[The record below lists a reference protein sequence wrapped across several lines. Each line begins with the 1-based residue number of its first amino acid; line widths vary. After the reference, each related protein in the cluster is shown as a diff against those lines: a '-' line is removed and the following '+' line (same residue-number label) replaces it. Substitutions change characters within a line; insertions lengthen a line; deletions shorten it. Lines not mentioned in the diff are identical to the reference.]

1 MTDCGSNENPN
12 NEDEGK
18 GEIHQLTAALIHEGL
33 QFATRME
40 QHFLTHDPDVERAL
54 KFQRDLQICT
64 ARYQETYKQL
74 AKQKTQQRITDYLII
89 RNSTTQDDNNK
100 QKSSLDSNTLDVL
113 DISSDESNFCPV
125 GHKRARLLS
134 SSDE

>member
-1 MTDCGSNENPN
+1 MNNGYVIVNNWFINFYNP
-12 NEDEGK
+12 
-18 GEIHQLTAALIHEGL
+18 
-33 QFATRME
+33 
-40 QHFLTHDPDVERAL
+40 
-54 KFQRDLQICT
+54 
-64 ARYQETYKQL
+64 
-74 AKQKTQQRITDYLII
+74 I

-113 DISSDESNFCPV
+113 DISSDESDESNFCPV

>member
-1 MTDCGSNENPN
+1 MPVV
-12 NEDEGK
+12 
-18 GEIHQLTAALIHEGL
+18 
-33 QFATRME
+33 ATRLE

-64 ARYQETYKQL
+64 AGYQERYKQL
-74 AKQKTQQRITDYLII
+74 AKQKTQKRITDYLIM

>member
-1 MTDCGSNENPN
+1 MLNSLPPPKAGPAIFRIKHC
-12 NEDEGK
+12 
-18 GEIHQLTAALIHEGL
+18 II
-33 QFATRME
+33 
-40 QHFLTHDPDVERAL
+40 
-54 KFQRDLQICT
+54 
-64 ARYQETYKQL
+64 
-74 AKQKTQQRITDYLII
+74 QQRRDRTRVFCVCVYLII

-113 DISSDESNFCPV
+113 DISSDESDKSNFCPV